1 MEMVTGQ
8 IVDFAVNYLT
18 MLPFPCLFVI

>member
-1 MEMVTGQ
+1 MVKGQ
-8 IVDFAVNYLT
+8 KVDYEVNYKT